1 MSPRLRY
8 STDPL
13 TILKLAREEG
23 RSVDWAIKYL
33 LANASRSEQR
43 PILKKWANAFREVYG
58 IADYKALLAE
68 AKRCG
73 FFTPCK

>member
-23 RSVDWAIKYL
+23 RNVDWVIKQL
-33 LANASRSEQR
+33 LAGASRNEQR
-43 PILKKWANAFREVYG
+43 PFLKKWASAFREVYG
-58 IADYKALLAE
+58 IADYKALVAE

-73 FFTPCK
+73 FFTSSK